1 VIGVA
6 CSVLALVAAGCADG
20 EPAAGPPTTAS
31 AGPASST
38 APTTTV
44 GPPPADAADAADA
57 ADTPWPPAAIVGDPA
72 ADEVAA
78 ALTAAERV
86 IRDMASTDD
95 EAARAGVTQQLLFR
109 EMAARPEIDDAVL
122 AAVGDDVR
130 PTVER
135 VVTARR
141 FVQQRSAADTT
152 PTPPSPTLPAWRVV
166 EPMPVDELRALYD
179 EAETITGVPWYWL
192 AAIHLQETRMGRVV
206 GISADGA
213 VGPMQFLP
221 TTWAECCTGDPL
233 ATRDAIIGAGTYL
246 VDSGAPGDMAAA
258 VRQYNPNDSYVALVT
273 AYAENLRDEPAL
285 LRGYH
290 AWQVFAGTSAGT
302 VRVPIGYAE
311 PAAVDAAEYLAA
323 HPDDRA

>member
-1 VIGVA
+1 M
-6 CSVLALVAAGCADG
+6 
-20 EPAAGPPTTAS
+20 
-31 AGPASST
+31 

-44 GPPPADAADAADA
+44 GTPPADAADA
-57 ADTPWPPAAIVGDPA
+57 PWPPAAILGGPP

-86 IRDMASTDD
+86 IRDPASTDD
-95 EAARAGVTQQLLFR
+95 EAARGGVTQQLLFR
-109 EMAARPEIDDAVL
+109 EMASRPEIDDAVL

-141 FVQQRSAADTT
+141 FVQQRAAADTT

-166 EPMPVDELRALYD
+166 EPMPMDDLRALYD

-206 GISADGA
+206 GTSADGA

-233 ATRDAIIGAGTYL
+233 VTRDAIIGAGTYL
-246 VDSGAPGDMAAA
+246 VDSGAPDDMAAA

-273 AYAENLRDEPAL
+273 AFAENLRDEPAL